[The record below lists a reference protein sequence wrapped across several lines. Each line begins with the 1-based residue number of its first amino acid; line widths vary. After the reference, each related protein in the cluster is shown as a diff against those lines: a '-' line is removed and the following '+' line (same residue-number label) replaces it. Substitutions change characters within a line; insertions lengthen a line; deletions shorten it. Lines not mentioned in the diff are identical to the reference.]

1 MAKNNN
7 QKQVDEL
14 KTWDKLEYLQ
24 KKLDSRSKEFF
35 INTSTI
41 YTKISFAMI
50 FICFVCLGMQFYKL
64 NQITH
69 EKGYYIS
76 GIDGRIYNI
85 QINEEKYGKIV
96 NALNQYQKN
105 REEANRVKQSNQN
118 IVNQNSQNS
127 EKSKDAINE
136 SNQVQK

>member
-1 MAKNNN
+1 MK
-7 QKQVDEL
+7 
-14 KTWDKLEYLQ
+14 
-24 KKLDSRSKEFF
+24 
-35 INTSTI
+35 
-41 YTKISFAMI
+41 
-50 FICFVCLGMQFYKL
+50 
-64 NQITH
+64 
-69 EKGYYIS
+69 KGYYIS